1 MAIRILRASERT
13 AAAWKNGDGVTR
25 EIAAGPAGA
34 GMADFDWRIS
44 LADVTKSGPFSG
56 FRDVD
61 RIITT
66 AQGQGMELSV
76 AGAPAAV
83 IEPFAP
89 FAFPGDAETGCRLL
103 DGPVVNLNVMT
114 RRGRAS
120 ATVQTVRAVHGV
132 HRVHAVHAVRDR
144 LALEAPPGGAVL
156 AVALAGP
163 ADLTP
168 HGIHLDRWDAALLTD
183 GSAAVLRT
191 QEVAAV
197 VTLHGSD
204 LA

>member
-13 AAAWKNGDGVTR
+13 ATAWRNGGGVTR

-44 LADVTKSGPFSG
+44 LVDVTESGPFSG

-76 AGAPAAV
+76 AGAPAVVAK
-83 IEPFAP
+83 PFEP
-89 FAFPGDAETGCRLL
+89 FAFPGDAETGCRLP

-120 ATVQTVRAVHGV
+120 ATVRTI
-132 HRVHAVHAVRDR
+132 HAGRDR
-144 LALEAPPGGAVL
+144 VALEAPPGGAVL
-156 AVALAGP
+156 AAPSRARRTSHRT
-163 ADLTP
+163 AS
-168 HGIHLDRWDAALLTD
+168 A
-183 GSAAVLRT
+183 SAAGT
-191 QEVAAV
+191 QP
-197 VTLHGSD
+197 S
-204 LA
+204 

>member
-1 MAIRILRASERT
+1 
-13 AAAWKNGDGVTR
+13 
-25 EIAAGPAGA
+25 
-34 GMADFDWRIS
+34 
-44 LADVTKSGPFSG
+44 
-56 FRDVD
+56 
-61 RIITT
+61 
-66 AQGQGMELSV
+66 MELSV

-132 HRVHAVHAVRDR
+132 HGVHPVRDR

-191 QEVAAV
+191 QVVAAV
-197 VTLHGSD
+197 VTLHASD

>member
-13 AAAWKNGDGVTR
+13 ATAWKNGGGVTR

-44 LADVTKSGPFSG
+44 LADVTDSGPFSG
-56 FRDVD
+56 FREVD

-76 AGAPAAV
+76 AGAPAVV
-83 IEPFAP
+83 IEPFEP

-103 DGPVVNLNVMT
+103 AGPVVNLNVMT

-120 ATVQTVRAVHGV
+120 ATVHAVHGV
-132 HRVHAVHAVRDR
+132 HAARPGRDL
-144 LALEAPPGGAVL
+144 LALEAPTGGAVL

-168 HGIHLDRWDAALLTD
+168 HGLHLDRWDAALLTD
-183 GSAAVLRT
+183 GSTAALRT
-191 QEVAAV
+191 QELAAV